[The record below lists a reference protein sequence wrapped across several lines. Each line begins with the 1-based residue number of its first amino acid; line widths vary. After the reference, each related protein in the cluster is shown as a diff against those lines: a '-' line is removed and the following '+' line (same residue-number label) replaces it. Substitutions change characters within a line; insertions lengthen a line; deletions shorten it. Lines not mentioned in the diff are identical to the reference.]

1 MFVKILNGHITT
13 LPAVAQSNYDQQI
26 SLDNIKEDSTTDTM
40 STETTDGGTSNSSES
55 TALRRSMRQ
64 QKKKR
69 PDFPRIIIKP
79 IPPPKEGM
87 N

>member
-1 MFVKILNGHITT
+1 MFVKILNGHRTT
-13 LPAVAQSNYDQQI
+13 LPSVAQSNYDQQI
-26 SLDNIKEDSTTDTM
+26 SLDNKEDLTTETM
-40 STETTDGGTSNSSES
+40 STETTDGSTSNSSES

>member
-1 MFVKILNGHITT
+1 MFVKILNGHRTT

-26 SLDNIKEDSTTDTM
+26 SLDNIKEDLTTDTM
-40 STETTDGGTSNSSES
+40 STETTSNSSES

>member
-1 MFVKILNGHITT
+1 MFVKILNGHRTT

-26 SLDNIKEDSTTDTM
+26 SLDNKEDSTTETM
-40 STETTDGGTSNSSES
+40 STETTDGNTSES

>member
-1 MFVKILNGHITT
+1 MFVKISNGHRTT

-26 SLDNIKEDSTTDTM
+26 SLDNKEDSTTETM
-40 STETTDGGTSNSSES
+40 SAETTDGSTSNSSES

>member
-1 MFVKILNGHITT
+1 MFVKILYGHRTT

>member
-1 MFVKILNGHITT
+1 MFEKILNGHRTT

-26 SLDNIKEDSTTDTM
+26 SLDNKEDSTTETM
-40 STETTDGGTSNSSES
+40 STETTDGSTSNSSES

>member
-1 MFVKILNGHITT
+1 MFVKILNGHWTT

-26 SLDNIKEDSTTDTM
+26 SLDNKEDSTTETM
-40 STETTDGGTSNSSES
+40 STETTDGSTSNSSES

>member
-1 MFVKILNGHITT
+1 MFVKILNGHRTT

-26 SLDNIKEDSTTDTM
+26 SLDNKEDLTTETM
-40 STETTDGGTSNSSES
+40 STETTDGSTSNSSES

>member
-1 MFVKILNGHITT
+1 MFVKILNGHRTT
-13 LPAVAQSNYDQQI
+13 LPAEAQSNYDQQI

>member
-1 MFVKILNGHITT
+1 MFVKILNGHRTT

-26 SLDNIKEDSTTDTM
+26 SLDKKEDSTTETM
-40 STETTDGGTSNSSES
+40 STETTDGSTSNSSES